1 MFDFGISDLVNSF
14 TDFVGNVFGNN
25 NDEEDTNLTLATEFS
40 LSFSGDGESQT
51 YYFALLPAVDDGNE
65 TTAIPEIKPGILK
78 KTNMQIK
85 RFMIPGSSS
94 IFQMV
99 GIRETILQ
107 CVGLLVGEEGLNNDE
122 VNSMSIYDP
131 SSTQDAYSSALEFDN
146 EVVQRGSVCN
156 LNIISRLEGGDLSGS
171 ESISIQHNCFIQ
183 NYRYF
188 VNRSDRVW
196 FSLELVILDYS
207 PGGTKFIEDNEQQN
221 QETQENDNEKD
232 IKVNLTEEGIEIQF
246 TEEQQEAVRE
256 DENIDVNLTEEG
268 IKLDYSGAKQN
279 QPVENV
285 EDSNE
290 NNGPSGSAL

>member
-14 TDFVGNVFGNN
+14 KDFVGVSSS
-25 NDEEDTNLTLATEFS
+25 NDSDNSEEDTNLTLATEFS
-40 LSFSGDGESQT
+40 ISFSGDGESQT

-107 CVGLLVGEEGLNNDE
+107 CVGLLVGEEGLNNDN
-122 VNSMSIYDP
+122 VTSMSIYDP

-146 EVVQRGSVCN
+146 EVVQRGSICN
-156 LNIISRLEGGDLSGS
+156 LNIISRLEGGDLNGS

-207 PGGTKFIEDNEQQN
+207 PGGTKFTED
-221 QETQENDNEKD
+221 
-232 IKVNLTEEGIEIQF
+232 I
-246 TEEQQEAVRE
+246 EQQEEANIEISE
-256 DENIDVNLTEEG
+256 DNTEENEG
-268 IKLDYSGAKQN
+268 NSEEDSSESEGSNSGAEQN
-279 QPVENV
+279 QPVE
-285 EDSNE
+285 EAGSDSDGNT
-290 NNGPSGSAL
+290 GPSGTGL